1 MTRTQTELALTRWLE
16 TYQKLTEQVDA
27 FAKITDSP
35 PDSPLQNA
43 IYKTFDA
50 YTDALSELV
59 GDQGGWLSWFI
70 YDNDAGK
77 KAHFVVIDKK
87 RRHIRTVKDLVW
99 VLTYHANKP

>member
-1 MTRTQTELALTRWLE
+1 MTRTQTELALTRWLD

-59 GDQGGWLSWFI
+59 GDQGGWLPWFI
-70 YDNDAGK
+70 YDNAAGQKASLVPFWKTPK
-77 KAHFVVIDKK
+77 KI
-87 RRHIRTVKDLVW
+87 TSG
-99 VLTYHANKP
+99 